1 MGMHNP
7 MPLGSYGFPAVSSSS
22 DILEG
27 CTDGVCPVHVLKMV
41 FLLDL
46 TVGSSSSSSLTVSSS

>member
-1 MGMHNP
+1 MRMHIS
-7 MPLGSYGFPAVSSSS
+7 MPLGSSGVSAVSLSS
-22 DILEG
+22 DISESW
-27 CTDGVCPVHVLKMV
+27 TDGVCPVHVLKMV

>member
-27 CTDGVCPVHVLKMV
+27 CTDGVCPVHVLPMG
-41 FLLDL
+41 LSLAL
-46 TVGSSSSSSLTVSSS
+46 TVG